1 MVPPTRLE
9 RVHPKAAEPKF
20 AASTI
25 SAKEALVGYLPFDGF
40 VAGEAPFCAGSA
52 AVSFGF
58 SFFGFLASFGPLPM
72 AFLLEK

>member
-1 MVPPTRLE
+1 MVPPTRFE
-9 RVHPKAAEPKF
+9 RVHPKAAEPKS

-25 SAKEALVGYLPFDGF
+25 SAKEALLGYLFFGGF